1 MDNSVNKQTS
11 SAATALILL
20 AVGCAGPRI
29 DESKLVDLTYSFNDR
44 TVYWPTARKFEL
56 TPAAHGFDDHG
67 RWYASNDFA
76 ASEHGG
82 THLDAP
88 IHFAA
93 EGWTSEEIPVSRL
106 TGPARV
112 IDITDRCAADVDYR
126 LAPEDIERH
135 ERRYGRID
143 PGTVVLIHTGFGR
156 RYPDLSSYLGS
167 DVPGMAEDLHFPGIG
182 ADAARILVER
192 EIDLVGLDTA
202 SLDYGPSRDFVAH
215 RILNGANVPGIE
227 NLANLHRIPAKGATI
242 VALPM
247 KIEGGTG
254 GPCRVIAILP

>member
-1 MDNSVNKQTS
+1 
-11 SAATALILL
+11 
-20 AVGCAGPRI
+20 
-29 DESKLVDLTYSFNDR
+29 
-44 TVYWPTARKFEL
+44 
-56 TPAAHGFDDHG
+56 
-67 RWYASNDFA
+67 
-76 ASEHGG
+76 
-82 THLDAP
+82 
-88 IHFAA
+88 
-93 EGWTSEEIPVSRL
+93 
-106 TGPARV
+106 
-112 IDITDRCAADVDYR
+112 
-126 LAPEDIERH
+126 
-135 ERRYGRID
+135 
-143 PGTVVLIHTGFGR
+143 
-156 RYPDLSSYLGS
+156 
-167 DVPGMAEDLHFPGIG
+167 MAEDLHFPGIG